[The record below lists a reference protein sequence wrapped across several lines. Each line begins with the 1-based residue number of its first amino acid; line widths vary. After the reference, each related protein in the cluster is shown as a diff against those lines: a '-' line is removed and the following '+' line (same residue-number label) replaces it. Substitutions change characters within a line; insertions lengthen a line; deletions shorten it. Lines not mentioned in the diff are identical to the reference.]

1 MSRTIRIAFGVILIV
16 VIATSLLLTLAVV
29 NLDRLVE
36 RVIEQ
41 TGTQEAGVA
50 VAVDRVHI
58 SLKEGSGTI
67 SGLTIGNPPGFKSG
81 HAIKI
86 GAATLVLNIE
96 SLTGDVIIVDSVVID
111 GAGINY
117 EQTAAGSNLQTILD
131 NLSSDDA
138 STSSG
143 SAEDSGDEIR
153 VIVRRLDFLGATA
166 SLQVPALK
174 QDRSVALPDIRLRD
188 IGTDTGGASASELAE
203 QILRPIIEKS
213 LSAAVGA
220 SADKFLERG
229 KKKAVEK
236 LFDALER

>member
-1 MSRTIRIAFGVILIV
+1 MSRTTRISFGVVLIV
-16 VIATSLLLTLAVV
+16 VIATALLLTLAVA

-41 TGTQEAGVA
+41 VGTQEAGVA
-50 VAVDRVHI
+50 VAVDGVHI
-58 SLKEGSGTI
+58 GLKEGSGTI
-67 SGLTIGNPPGFKSG
+67 TGLTIGNPPGFKPG
-81 HAIKI
+81 HAIRI
-86 GAATLVLNIE
+86 GTATLVLDID

-111 GAGINY
+111 GAAVNY

-138 STSSG
+138 SASSSG
-143 SAEDSGDEIR
+143 AEGSGDEIR
-153 VIVRRLDFLGATA
+153 VIVRRLDFVNATA
-166 SLQVPALK
+166 SLQVPALQ
-174 QDRSVALPDIRLRD
+174 QDRSVTLPDIRLRD
-188 IGTDTGGASASELAE
+188 IGTDTGGASAAELAE

-220 SADKFLERG
+220 SADKLLERG

>member
-41 TGTQEAGVA
+41 VGTQEAGVT

-67 SGLTIGNPPGFKSG
+67 SGLTIGNPPGFESG
-81 HAIKI
+81 QAVRI
-86 GAATLVLNIE
+86 GAATLTLDID
-96 SLTGDVIIVDSVVID
+96 SLTGDVVVVVDSVVID
-111 GAGINY
+111 GAAVNY

-131 NLSSDDA
+131 NLSSADA
-138 STSSG
+138 GASSG
-143 SAEDSGDEIR
+143 DAGD
-153 VIVRRLDFLGATA
+153 LGATA
-166 SLQVPALK
+166 SLRVPALN

-203 QILRPIIEKS
+203 LILRPIIEKS

-220 SADKFLERG
+220 SADKILERG